1 LVTIIASSVSAAL
14 IQICIVRFI
23 SGLPVSAFSSPPKR
37 PGQTTWMVTFVGIL
51 LVDVGDIL
59 GIMCFLWMI
68 LDDFLDECLDDVRRF
83 LEDFG

>member
-1 LVTIIASSVSAAL
+1 
-14 IQICIVRFI
+14 
-23 SGLPVSAFSSPPKR
+23 
-37 PGQTTWMVTFVGIL
+37 MVTFVGIL

-68 LDDFLDECLDDVRRF
+68 LDDFLDECLDDVRRC